1 MQLNKP
7 VPADRTGCQHLATCT
22 RTLGRV
28 HPIASQQY
36 SRPSICFRH
45 ALRSWRRQA
54 LSVRAAAAL
63 QDIKRDEY
71 RCWSNPEGSQ
81 NTSIAAIL
89 SRCNAG
95 AWAGFEKGNMHCGPL
110 MAVPA
115 ATQVQWTLQMYLLT
129 CQKLLTKQPWAAWH
143 VLPLKASAGSTPGT
157 PYENPPLLQI

>member
-1 MQLNKP
+1 MQLSKS

-28 HPIASQQY
+28 HPIASQQH
-36 SRPSICFRH
+36 SRPSDCFRH
-45 ALRSWRRQA
+45 ALRSRRRQA

-81 NTSIAAIL
+81 NTSIAAL
-89 SRCNAG
+89 SSRCNAG
-95 AWAGFEKGNMHCGPL
+95 AWAGFTKGNMYFEPI

-115 ATQVQWTLQMYLLT
+115 ATQVQWTLQLYLLA
-129 CQKLLTKQPWAAWH
+129 CQKLSTKSKDVQTTM
-143 VLPLKASAGSTPGT
+143 GSMACFAYQGVCRV
-157 PYENPPLLQI
+157 NIRDSI